1 METSSAIGAGLSI
14 IEQVN
19 ALECS
24 TPNRPYLRG
33 INHEEKRA
41 VFFQPRCKLWS
52 CPACAEINKRLWA
65 VRAYHAAEHLNA
77 AGYAIS
83 FLTLTSHE
91 KLSPSE
97 SLAIWPKAWSKLR
110 QRAYRRASSFQYLL
124 VPEQHK
130 DGRLHVHAIET
141 AGLGSRWWKDN
152 GRSCGLGYMA
162 EEEIART
169 SGGAAGYVVKYLS
182 KSLAYTE
189 WPKGFR
195 RVRVSR
201 QWPKLPSLPKVDGWY
216 FEPLPKQEQ
225 LDRAIDDL
233 QSAGYCVALLGHAQ
247 AWTYVQD
254 EPPD

>member
-1 METSSAIGAGLSI
+1 MELSSGPAAGLSI

-19 ALECS
+19 AATCT
-24 TPNRPYLRG
+24 TPNRPFLRG
-33 INHEEKRA
+33 VNPAEKRA

-52 CPACAEINKRLWA
+52 CPACAEINKSLWA
-65 VRAYHAAEHLNA
+65 VRAYSAAEQL
-77 AGYAIS
+77 AGQGNKID

-91 KLSPSE
+91 KLSAAA

-110 QRAYRRASSFQYLL
+110 QRAYRATGGFQYLL

-141 AGLGSRWWKDN
+141 AGLGERWWKDN
-152 GRSCGLGYMA
+152 GRECGLGYMA
-162 EEEIART
+162 EEEKALT
-169 SGGAAGYVVKYLS
+169 AGGAAGYVVKYLS
-182 KSLAYTE
+182 KSLAYTA

-201 QWPKLPSLPKVDGWY
+201 QWPKMPKLPEIEGWT
-216 FEPLPKQEQ
+216 FEVLSQNEQ
-225 LDRAIDDL
+225 LDLAFDDL
-233 QSAGYCVALLGHAQ
+233 QRAGYTVALLSHLQ
-247 AWTYVQD
+247 AWTYVKD